1 MEGTGL
7 FDAPRFANHTV
18 VYAKYCDGGSWTGAM
33 STPPINVTVGSDP
46 PFALYFRGRG
56 LFDGLFDELLT
67 NRGLDKATE
76 LLYAGCSAGGLTTY
90 IHADAVAATMK
101 TRAPGAT
108 VVALADAMFSLNH
121 LDFNQVITPQ
131 AIHLVFSLVH
141 EGVVC

>member
-1 MEGTGL
+1 MFPSTIPFSSSQDDPSGC
-7 FDAPRFANHTV
+7 DAALTASRTSFVPHRFT
-18 VYAKYCDGGSWTGAM
+18 
-33 STPPINVTVGSDP
+33 
-46 PFALYFRGRG
+46 LYFRGRG

-121 LDFNQVITPQ
+121 LDFKQVITPQ
-131 AIHLVFSLVH
+131 ATHLVFSLVH
-141 EGVVC
+141 EGVMC